1 MFHAT
6 LSSKSTKYYEI
17 LEVSKDA
24 DLDEL
29 KRAYKKAAFKY
40 HPDKGGNP
48 EKFKE
53 VCQAYEVLSDP
64 QKRAIYDQYGEG
76 SFTEC
81 GTSSGPSDNIFESFG
96 YFSSGGYFNGFIK
109 PVDKEQIVVVTL
121 EDLYNGTS
129 KTIPTSRTV
138 ICSKCLGQGTVNEA
152 PEKCSCCL
160 GSGLLVSKRH
170 VAYRMTERVQHAC
183 HECGGSGILP
193 SEEDRCP
200 RCEGRRITR
209 ETKVREVVI
218 ERGMKDGQ
226 RIVFHGE
233 GDDFPGLLTGNLVF
247 VLQLADHPVFKREFS
262 DLYVELKIS
271 LRDALCGFKIALKH
285 LDGRRLLIESYPG
298 DLIKRCRSP
307 SPSPSGLLLSICPS
321 LCHYK
326 VIENE
331 GMPEYRMPFLKGPLY
346 IIYNVVFPPLEFLT
360 PEKCRLLEE
369 LLPPPAFPPPSQAEL
384 DRCERK
390 FLHDIDPEA
399 VQWRRMHQQREA
411 SLHYGHDDDDDG
423 SGYYRSACP
432 QQ

>member
-307 SPSPSGLLLSICPS
+307 SPSGSSYLSAPLSVQLKIYSRSSQKPG
-321 LCHYK
+321 HYK

-331 GMPEYRMPFLKGPLY
+331 GCPIPHPREVPLAGGASAAAG
-346 IIYNVVFPPLEFLT
+346 V
-360 PEKCRLLEE
+360 
-369 LLPPPAFPPPSQAEL
+369 PPPSQAEL

-423 SGYYRSACP
+423 RDIIGRRAPNSKPR
-432 QQ
+432 